1 MNKQNET
8 IKKTE
13 ITTSDK
19 ATAMKVSV
27 VSIAVNIFLSVF
39 KLIAGVI
46 AGSGAM
52 ISDAVHSAS
61 DVFSTFVVMI
71 GVSLSSKQSD
81 KDHPY
86 GHERMECVASILLSV
101 VLAITGLGIGMTGIN
116 RITGRD
122 DSELI
127 IPGIL
132 ALVAAVVS
140 IVVKE
145 G

>member
-8 IKKTE
+8 IKRTE

-19 ATAMKVSV
+19 ATAMKVSI

-46 AGSGAM
+46 AGSRAM

-116 RITGRD
+116 KITGRD

-140 IVVKE
+140 IVV
-145 G
+145 